1 MNYKNVT
8 LCDILIFFTIT
19 FSVYIIT
26 NNTST
31 SFIIAS
37 LSLIIYKFMYQLN
50 VENFSD
56 ICNPTTLNPT
66 AEETPIPDIYG
77 FYT

>member
-1 MNYKNVT
+1 MNYKNVR

-19 FSVYIIT
+19 FSIYIIT
-26 NNTST
+26 NNTGT

-37 LSLIIYKFMYQLN
+37 LSLIIYKFMSQLN

-56 ICNPTTLNPT
+56 ICNPTTSKPT
-66 AEETPIPDIYG
+66 EEEAPTRDIYG
-77 FYT
+77 FYS